1 MVLLTLQK
9 LQRQYQTEQIYIQGI
24 QHLRGGILVDLYI
37 LPEFDPDYFTII
49 FWRKYESILVSKKK
63 HRANSNR
70 SLFFPHHNLPDTTSQ
85 VLTTQT
91 SL

>member
-1 MVLLTLQK
+1 MVLLSLQK